1 MTDSAQRPPSPE
13 RVPLDALV
21 TRVWQELTRAP
32 HDRHH
37 DWRTPVLATQGLA
50 GEPQARTV
58 VLRHADVASGTL
70 TVFTDARSP
79 KCAELS
85 AQPAAQLLFWSARLG
100 WQLRLPVRA
109 VVLTTGA
116 VVDEAWARMRQS
128 RAAADYL
135 SAEAPGSPLATAE
148 PTTSPAPPLTD
159 AYHLAVLQFQAADID
174 WLELHREGHRRARI
188 TRAGDVWPLVP

>member
-1 MTDSAQRPPSPE
+1 MADAEQPRPSPE
-13 RVPLDALV
+13 RVPLNALAA
-21 TRVWQELTRAP
+21 RVWQELARAP

-58 VLRHADVASGTL
+58 VLRHFEAASWTL

-85 AQPAAQLLFWSARLG
+85 AQPAAQLVFWSARLG
-100 WQLRLPVRA
+100 WQLRIPVRA
-109 VVLTTGA
+109 VVLTTGEA
-116 VVDEAWARMRQS
+116 VAEAWMRVRQS

-135 SAEAPGSPLATAE
+135 SDEAPGSALADVGAVSSLL
-148 PTTSPAPPLTD
+148 PGSAN
-159 AYHLAVLQFQAADID
+159 AHHLAVLQFRASDID
-174 WLELHREGHRRARI
+174 WLELHRDGHRRARI
-188 TRAGDVWPLVP
+188 TRAGDVQPLVP